1 MPDIA
6 APALALIPILI
17 ILVLMVGFH
26 RSAAL
31 AAGVGLAAAVGIAFA
46 AFGADGAILTGV
58 AAEAGFT
65 ALTIL
70 WIVFAALCLHEL
82 QTATGAVAT
91 LRGALTRLSADR
103 RVLAI
108 LVAWFFALFI
118 EGAAGFGTPAAL
130 AAPMLVSVGFTPMQA
145 VTLALIGHA
154 PGVSFGAVG
163 TPVLPQIA
171 ATDFGPV
178 PLAAAVATLHG
189 ALGWIVMVFL
199 MRQAG
204 DGTLDGVALRRA
216 GLAAALF
223 LLPYLAIAMLVG
235 PELPTLG
242 GALVGGLVFVW
253 WLRRAGAVPA
263 VSASVGTEPA
273 AGGGPGLL
281 RAGLPYLVIL
291 ALILLTRLSPELKAA
306 ARSVEIAW
314 TLPGGF
320 SGSFQ
325 PLYHPGTMLLA
336 GLLIGGAAQGAGAN
350 GLLAAMGRAA
360 RRLPM
365 VAVALVAMLGLA
377 RLMVATGMIPALA
390 EAAAAGLGPVW
401 PLLAPWVGILGSF
414 VTGSATASNILF
426 TDFQEATAAALSLPA
441 LPLLG
446 AQNFGAA
453 VGNMICPHN
462 VIAACA
468 VVGLAGREGEVLRR
482 TILPCAV
489 YALAGGALTWAILA
503 L

>member
-1 MPDIA
+1 MSA
-6 APALALIPILI
+6 LLALLPIFV

-31 AAGVGLAAAVGIAFA
+31 AAGVGLAVAVAVGFG
-46 AFGADGAILTGV
+46 AFGADGAMLAGV

-82 QTATGAVAT
+82 QVHTGAVAT
-91 LRGALTRLSADR
+91 LRGALTRLSDDR

-130 AAPMLVSVGFTPMQA
+130 AAPMLVSVGFPPLQA
-145 VTLALIGHA
+145 VTIALIGHA

-171 ATDFGPV
+171 ATEFGPI

-189 ALGWIVMVFL
+189 ALGWVVMVFL
-199 MRQAG
+199 VRHAG
-204 DGTLDGVALRRA
+204 DGMAA
-216 GLAAALF
+216 GTAGGPVWRQAVPAAVLF
-223 LLPYLAIAMLVG
+223 LAPYLAIALLVG

-242 GALVGGLVFVW
+242 GALVGGLLFVW
-253 WLRRAGAVPA
+253 WLRRGAGTAVDT
-263 VSASVGTEPA
+263 S
-273 AGGGPGLL
+273 GGERGVLW
-281 RAGLPYLVIL
+281 AGLPYLVIV
-291 ALILLTRLSPELKAA
+291 ALILLTRLVPDLKEA
-306 ARSVEIAW
+306 AREVEIAW

-336 GLLIGGAAQGAGAN
+336 GFLIGGAAQGAGAA

-365 VAVALVAMLGLA
+365 VAVALVAMLALA
-377 RLMVATGMIPALA
+377 RLMVQSGMIPALA
-390 EAAAAGLGPVW
+390 EAAAAGLGPAW

-426 TDFQEATAAALSLPA
+426 TDFQEATAAALNLPA

-462 VIAACA
+462 IIAACA
-468 VVGLAGREGEVLRR
+468 VVGLAGQEGAVLRR
-482 TILPCAV
+482 TILACAV
-489 YALAGGALTWAILA
+489 YALMGGALTWAILA
-503 L
+503 LG